1 MNERVNNRFCR
12 GRSPGWKT
20 ALLAVIMATLVG
32 CSPVTVTDYAG
43 LEPKLD
49 PVSFFDG
56 PLTAHGVVKDRSGRV
71 IRSFNAVIEA
81 SWEQGVGT
89 LVEDF
94 VFDDGEQQQRI
105 WTLTPDPEGGYV
117 GTAGDV
123 VGPGQ
128 MQFAGNSI
136 FLEYVLR
143 VPYSGSTVDVAVD
156 DRMYL
161 VAPDVL
167 VNESV
172 MTKFGF
178 RVGTILLV
186 IVRGDRGLAVPM

>member
-1 MNERVNNRFCR
+1 LNQRVHNRVQR
-12 GRSPGWKT
+12 GWFPGFK
-20 ALLAVIMATLVG
+20 AVLLTVAMATVLA
-32 CSPVTVTDYAG
+32 CSPVKVTDYAG

-49 PVSFFDG
+49 PVRFFDG

-105 WTLTPDPEGGYV
+105 WTLTPDAEGGYV

-128 MQFAGNSI
+128 MQVAGNSI

-143 VPYSGSTVDVAVD
+143 IPYSGSTVDVAVD

-186 IVRGDRGLAVPM
+186 IVRGDRGLAAPM